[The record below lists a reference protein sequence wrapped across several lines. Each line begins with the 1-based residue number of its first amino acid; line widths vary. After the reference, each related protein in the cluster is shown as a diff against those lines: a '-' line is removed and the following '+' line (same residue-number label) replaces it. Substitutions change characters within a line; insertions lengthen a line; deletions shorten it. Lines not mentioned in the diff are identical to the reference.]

1 MARSVTVLHS
11 GALSDRSMFT
21 STDVR
26 ATDLRQGFFGGTS
39 GRQGGFVTSSVCV
52 LAAARDVL
60 T

>member
-1 MARSVTVLHS
+1 MTVLHS